1 MGVAVSMRID
11 WRTLPVAALMTT
23 PLRGNVISCGDRD
36 GGMDRP
42 THPGKEDKPIGASA
56 GGTRISLCIHAI
68 WPCIPTSVTT
78 KT

>member
-1 MGVAVSMRID
+1 MGVAVSIRID
-11 WRTLPVAALMTT
+11 WRVLLVAALMTT

-56 GGTRISLCIHAI
+56 GGTRI
-68 WPCIPTSVTT
+68 
-78 KT
+78 